1 MLADGNVDPDT
12 NTWCGHGLPC
22 EMYPEFAKIAEEE
35 GNKEA
40 MVLFKTILK
49 VEAEHKTPAVLI
61 LAAGLGSRL
70 GNLTKNINKAMLP
83 INNKAIISHIIDKF
97 PKDYEFVITLGY
109 KGEELK
115 QYCEKLKNGVLK
127 GKQFPFNYYAAWKRN
142 SNESVKKALELINK
156 AEGGV
161 TNTQIIK
168 AIKNPDL
175 NDLKEG
181 KRLEAVIYNDLMTD
195 GRFLQ
200 VGKRWDLKEKY
211 TMKEILR
218 EQYRSLSETDLKKIV
233 EEVENE
239 EEFDEEIEMA
249 VSIDDNEF
257 DDAIALNDVQEFDDL
272 ESDR

>member
-1 MLADGNVDPDT
+1 M
-12 NTWCGHGLPC
+12 
-22 EMYPEFAKIAEEE
+22 
-35 GNKEA
+35 
-40 MVLFKTILK
+40 
-49 VEAEHKTPAVLI
+49 
-61 LAAGLGSRL
+61 
-70 GNLTKNINKAMLP
+70 KNIVDL
-83 INNKAIISHIIDKF
+83 
-97 PKDYEFVITLGY
+97 T
-109 KGEELK
+109 
-115 QYCEKLKNGVLK
+115 
-127 GKQFPFNYYAAWKRN
+127 
-142 SNESVKKALELINK
+142 LELINK

>member
-1 MLADGNVDPDT
+1 M
-12 NTWCGHGLPC
+12 
-22 EMYPEFAKIAEEE
+22 
-35 GNKEA
+35 
-40 MVLFKTILK
+40 
-49 VEAEHKTPAVLI
+49 
-61 LAAGLGSRL
+61 
-70 GNLTKNINKAMLP
+70 KNIVDL
-83 INNKAIISHIIDKF
+83 
-97 PKDYEFVITLGY
+97 T
-109 KGEELK
+109 
-115 QYCEKLKNGVLK
+115 
-127 GKQFPFNYYAAWKRN
+127 
-142 SNESVKKALELINK
+142 LELINK
-156 AEGGV
+156 AEGGE

-181 KRLEAVIYNDLMTD
+181 KWLEAVIYNDLMTD

>member
-1 MLADGNVDPDT
+1 
-12 NTWCGHGLPC
+12 
-22 EMYPEFAKIAEEE
+22 
-35 GNKEA
+35 
-40 MVLFKTILK
+40 
-49 VEAEHKTPAVLI
+49 
-61 LAAGLGSRL
+61 
-70 GNLTKNINKAMLP
+70 
-83 INNKAIISHIIDKF
+83 
-97 PKDYEFVITLGY
+97 
-109 KGEELK
+109 
-115 QYCEKLKNGVLK
+115 
-127 GKQFPFNYYAAWKRN
+127 
-142 SNESVKKALELINK
+142 
-156 AEGGV
+156 
-161 TNTQIIK
+161 
-168 AIKNPDL
+168 
-175 NDLKEG
+175 
-181 KRLEAVIYNDLMTD
+181 MTD

>member
-1 MLADGNVDPDT
+1 M
-12 NTWCGHGLPC
+12 
-22 EMYPEFAKIAEEE
+22 
-35 GNKEA
+35 
-40 MVLFKTILK
+40 
-49 VEAEHKTPAVLI
+49 
-61 LAAGLGSRL
+61 
-70 GNLTKNINKAMLP
+70 KNIVDL
-83 INNKAIISHIIDKF
+83 
-97 PKDYEFVITLGY
+97 T
-109 KGEELK
+109 
-115 QYCEKLKNGVLK
+115 
-127 GKQFPFNYYAAWKRN
+127 
-142 SNESVKKALELINK
+142 LELIEK

-175 NDLKEG
+175 IELKEG

-233 EEVENE
+233 DEVENE

-249 VSIDDNEF
+249 VSLDDNEF
-257 DDAIALNDVQEFDDL
+257 DDAVALNDVQEFDDL
-272 ESDR
+272 ESER

>member
-1 MLADGNVDPDT
+1 M
-12 NTWCGHGLPC
+12 
-22 EMYPEFAKIAEEE
+22 
-35 GNKEA
+35 
-40 MVLFKTILK
+40 
-49 VEAEHKTPAVLI
+49 
-61 LAAGLGSRL
+61 
-70 GNLTKNINKAMLP
+70 KNIVDL
-83 INNKAIISHIIDKF
+83 
-97 PKDYEFVITLGY
+97 T
-109 KGEELK
+109 
-115 QYCEKLKNGVLK
+115 
-127 GKQFPFNYYAAWKRN
+127 
-142 SNESVKKALELINK
+142 LELINK

-272 ESDR
+272 ESGR

>member
-1 MLADGNVDPDT
+1 M
-12 NTWCGHGLPC
+12 
-22 EMYPEFAKIAEEE
+22 
-35 GNKEA
+35 
-40 MVLFKTILK
+40 
-49 VEAEHKTPAVLI
+49 
-61 LAAGLGSRL
+61 
-70 GNLTKNINKAMLP
+70 KNIVDL
-83 INNKAIISHIIDKF
+83 
-97 PKDYEFVITLGY
+97 T
-109 KGEELK
+109 
-115 QYCEKLKNGVLK
+115 
-127 GKQFPFNYYAAWKRN
+127 
-142 SNESVKKALELINK
+142 LELIEK

-175 NDLKEG
+175 IELKDG